1 MSRLKAIIRFPAQNP
16 HRAAQFRFIP
26 SMGTWPTA
34 RLPRG
39 MIGWIGISGGSLSA
53 LESLTSHLL
62 LPRLPRPGGF
72 PLLRVLMAICLSLPF
87 AAPHL
92 QAQSFDATNLR
103 QPTDLDAIWLVHSGD
118 DPAYARKDFDDSA
131 WTRFRSTS
139 SIRKVFP
146 DSQPEVVWYRL
157 HVKVLPT
164 QSGLAL
170 AEWNISSAFVV
181 YVNGQRLMQCG
192 RVAPF
197 AAYTSGARLLEPIP
211 DRELATGSVV
221 IALRVHIS
229 KLEWGDQG
237 AGFVASNLTL
247 GQEQAL
253 SDHIWLLIIGQYA
266 PGLITNFLG
275 LGLGIV
281 ALVLF
286 SSQRRQWEY
295 LWIFL
300 QFFCASC
307 RLPLNTYEYFHNVPA
322 NWDLLREPL
331 AIASLFFT
339 CLMYFAFLRLRI
351 GRWMQSALAVAILGW
366 VLSQI
371 GQAHG
376 SISRLAS
383 VLAQFPILFLIGG
396 VIPVLLIVHWRRG
409 NREAG
414 ILLIPVIL
422 TSLTYYASI
431 LLFFLGLVPAF
442 QDTAIKAYKLLFAWQ
457 LGPFIWDIGQLA
469 NLLYLLSLAIIMVL
483 RSTRISRQ
491 QALLEGEMA
500 AAREVQ
506 QIILPDHAEAVPG
519 FTVESVYQ
527 PAQQV
532 GGDFFQVLRAEQGG
546 LLLVVGDVAGKGL
559 PAAML
564 VSVLVG
570 AIRGVAEYTFDPAEM
585 LANLNE
591 RLIGRTGGAF
601 STALAAHIAAN
612 GAVKIA
618 NAGHLSPYLD
628 GREIALPG
636 ALPLG
641 IQPHTRYET
650 VQFHLAPGSRLTF
663 YSDGVV
669 EAQNAQRELLGF
681 ERGREL
687 STRPAA
693 SIVGAAQEF
702 GQADDITVVT
712 IERAPAI
719 ATAA

>member
-1 MSRLKAIIRFPAQNP
+1 MF
-16 HRAAQFRFIP
+16 
-26 SMGTWPTA
+26 
-34 RLPRG
+34 
-39 MIGWIGISGGSLSA
+39 
-53 LESLTSHLL
+53 
-62 LPRLPRPGGF
+62 PRLVF
-72 PLLRVLMAICLSLPF
+72 LVVCLCLPF
-87 AAPHL
+87 AAPQG

-103 QPTDLDAIWLVHSGD
+103 QPTDLDAIWLVHAGD

-131 WTRFRSTS
+131 WARFHSTG
-139 SIRKVFP
+139 SIRTVFP
-146 DSQPEVVWYRL
+146 DSHPEVVWYRL
-157 HVKVLPT
+157 HVKVLPSQT
-164 QSGLAL
+164 GLAL
-170 AEWNISSAFVV
+170 AEWNIASAFEV

-192 RVAPF
+192 RVVPF
-197 AAYTSGARLLEPIP
+197 AAYTYSARLLEPIP
-211 DRELATGSVV
+211 DREIAAGSVV

-237 AGFVASNLTL
+237 AGFIATNLSI

-253 SDHIWLLIIGQYA
+253 SDHIWLQIIGQYG
-266 PGLITNFLG
+266 PGLIANFLG

-300 QFFCASC
+300 QFFYAFC
-307 RLPLNTYEYFHNVPA
+307 RLPLNTYEYFHNLPA

-331 AIASLFFT
+331 AIATLLFT
-339 CLMYFAFLRLRI
+339 CLMYFAFLRLRF
-351 GRWMQSALAVAILGW
+351 GRWMQTAFIVAILGW
-366 VLSQI
+366 TLSMI

-376 SISRLAS
+376 NISRIAS
-383 VLAQFPILFLIGG
+383 VLAQFPILILIAG

-422 TSLTYYASI
+422 QSLTYYASI

-442 QDTAIKAYKLLFAWQ
+442 QDASTKAYKLLFAWQ
-457 LGPFIWDIGQLA
+457 LGPFNWDLGQLA

-506 QIILPDHAEAVPG
+506 QIILPEQADTVIG

-532 GGDFFQVLRAEQGG
+532 GGDFFQVLPTEQGG

-570 AIRGVAEYTFDPAEM
+570 AIRGVAEYTIDPANM
-585 LANLNE
+585 LANLND
-591 RLIGRTGGAF
+591 RLIGRTSGTF
-601 STALAAHIAAN
+601 STALVAHIAAN
-612 GAVKIA
+612 GIVKIA

-628 GREIALPG
+628 GREIELPG

-641 IQPHTRYET
+641 IQPHAHYET
-650 VQFHLAPGSRLTF
+650 IQFHLAPGSRLTF

-669 EAQNAQRELLGF
+669 EAQNAKRELFGF

-693 SIVGAAQEF
+693 AIVKAAQEF

-712 IERAPAI
+712 IERAAAL